1 MRKFRRGATGLHT
14 IRAYLKP
21 SHGWALPFD
30 HARVQGPHAPLDRGF
45 ADLMADE
52 RLAVRFIIEPADAAT
67 VRDFRAQAER
77 MWAERHAP
85 PDTLGGRI
93 RHIGSSLWWGV
104 RRRSSLSRLRRHAAA
119 VEEKARDRLLTMQ
132 IHCWVQAST
141 RTLAEG
147 RMMWLLQGFDACA
160 SWRNWLLAHEPWR
173 RWRFDRCFA
182 EERSWPVAMFVVS
195 HEEAYALTGLPLLAL
210 ATLSERQVWT
220 RWSGG
225 DGEAPHAAGPRPG
238 EDRDA

>member
-1 MRKFRRGATGLHT
+1 
-14 IRAYLKP
+14 
-21 SHGWALPFD
+21 
-30 HARVQGPHAPLDRGF
+30 
-45 ADLMADE
+45 MADE

-77 MWAERHAP
+77 LWAERHAP

-104 RRRSSLSRLRRHAAA
+104 RQRSSLSRLRRHAAA

-132 IHCWVQAST
+132 IHCWIQAPT

-160 SWRNWLLAHEPWR
+160 SWRNWLRTHEPWR
-173 RWRFDRCFA
+173 WRRLDHCFA
-182 EERSWPVAMFVVS
+182 EERSWPGATFVVS
-195 HEEAYALTGLPLLAL
+195 LEEACALTGLPRLAL

-225 DGEAPHAAGPRPG
+225 DGEAPDTTGPHSG
-238 EDRDA
+238 EGPEA